1 MPGGTKGRLTVRKLN
16 AEKLAKLLENR
27 MAEDLG
33 DGRIG
38 GAGLCVMQD
47 GKEIYK
53 NYFGKKNQAAQ
64 IPMGEVAEGD
74 KVIFRLASMT
84 KPITAVAVL
93 IQVSRGLIG
102 LDDPISKWLPEFA
115 EPEIGVLDENRRV
128 VRTGKAKTALT
139 PRLLLNHTSGL
150 GSMEVGDVQF
160 AAMTSRDKQDIDHVL
175 ACYKDF
181 ALAFEPA
188 TAQYYSPIAAFDLL
202 AKVVELTSGMTYDKF
217 LKENIFDPCG
227 MVDTAFA
234 PTSEQWS
241 RMITMHGRREVDGK
255 GESMDSPVVEGCV
268 FGDFPVTWFSGGAGL
283 AATLPDYVKFAEML
297 ARGGVTADG
306 VRILPEALV
315 KEMSRVQVSESV
327 MPPPQQWGLAV
338 RVISGDCHM
347 PRGCFGWSGAYGSHF
362 WVDPENNVTAVYM
375 KNSSYD
381 GGAGAV
387 SSVHFEEDV
396 YASAE

>member
-1 MPGGTKGRLTVRKLN
+1 MRKINPSVLTN
-16 AEKLAKLLENR
+16 LLENR
-27 MAEDLG
+27 MADDLA

-47 GKEIYK
+47 GQQIYK
-53 NYFGKKNQAAQ
+53 GYFGKKNQANEL
-64 IPMGEVAEGD
+64 PLDDGD
-74 KVIFRLASMT
+74 HTLFRLASMT
-84 KPITAVAVL
+84 KPITSAAVL
-93 IQVSRGLIG
+93 IQVSRGLIE
-102 LDDPISKWLPEFA
+102 LDAPISKWLPEFA
-115 EPEIGVLDENRRV
+115 EMDIGVLDENRQV

-139 PRLLLNHTSGL
+139 PRLLLNHTNGL

-160 AAMTSRDKQDIDHVL
+160 GAMTPEDKKNIDSVL

-181 ALAFEPA
+181 ALAFEP
-188 TAQYYSPIAAFDLL
+188 TTGQYYSPVAAFDLL
-202 AKVVELTSGMTYDKF
+202 AKVVEMTSGMTYDKF

-227 MVDTAFA
+227 MTDTTFA
-234 PTSEQWS
+234 PTPEQWG
-241 RMITMHGRREVDGK
+241 RMITMHGRQEVDGK
-255 GESMDSPVVEGCV
+255 GKSIDSPVVEGCV

-283 AATLPDYVKFAEML
+283 ASTLPDYVKFAEML
-297 ARGGVTADG
+297 ARGGVTAEG

-315 KEMSRVQVSESV
+315 KEMGSVQLDDSI

-338 RVISGDCHM
+338 RVISGDCHL

-362 WVDPENNVTAVYM
+362 WVDPENKITAVYM

-387 SSVHFEEDV
+387 SSVHFEQDV
-396 YASAE
+396 YASLE

>member
-1 MPGGTKGRLTVRKLN
+1 MKKINPSVLT
-16 AEKLAKLLENR
+16 ELLENR
-27 MAEDLG
+27 MAGDLA

-53 NYFGKKNQAAQ
+53 GYFGKRNQTNDL
-64 IPMGEVAEGD
+64 PLDDGD
-74 KVIFRLASMT
+74 HTMFRLASMT
-84 KPITAVAVL
+84 KPITSVAVL
-93 IQVSRGLIG
+93 IQVSRGLID
-102 LDDPISKWLPEFA
+102 LDTPVSKWLPEFA
-115 EPEIGVLDENRRV
+115 EMDIGTLDENRQV

-139 PRLLLNHTSGL
+139 PRLLLNHTNGL

-160 AAMTSRDKQDIDHVL
+160 AAMTPEDKKNIDGVL
-175 ACYKDF
+175 ARYKDF
-181 ALAFEPA
+181 ALAFEP
-188 TAQYYSPIAAFDLL
+188 TTGQYYSPVAAFDLL

-227 MVDTAFA
+227 MVDTTFA
-234 PTSEQWS
+234 PTEEQWK
-241 RMITMHGRREVDGK
+241 RMITLHGRVEVDGK
-255 GESMDSPVVEGCV
+255 GKSVDSPAVEGCV
-268 FGDFPVTWFSGGAGL
+268 FADFPVTWFSGGAGL
-283 AATLPDYVKFAEML
+283 ASTLPDYVRFAEML
-297 ARGGVTADG
+297 VRGGVTAEG

-315 KEMSRVQVSESV
+315 KEMSSVQVADSI
-327 MPPPQQWGLAV
+327 MGPPQQWGLAV

-362 WVDPENNVTAVYM
+362 WVDPENKITAVYM

-396 YASAE
+396 YASLE